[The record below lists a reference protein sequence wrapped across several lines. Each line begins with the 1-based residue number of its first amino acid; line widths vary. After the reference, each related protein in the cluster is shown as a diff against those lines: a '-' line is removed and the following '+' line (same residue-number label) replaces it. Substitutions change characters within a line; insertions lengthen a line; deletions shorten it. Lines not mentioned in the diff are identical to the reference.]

1 MTVHENDLRDF
12 GPTIAV
18 TGLNATDN
26 PGPGV
31 GVIRCLR
38 ADPAFAGRV
47 VGLAYDSLDPGIYD
61 PSVADRVYL
70 MPYPSEGHRAI
81 LDRLV
86 GVIDDARIDV
96 IIPTLDAE
104 LPAFIELEEELAS
117 RGVRMFL
124 PTREQFDLRSKTR
137 LEDLGERCGV
147 PVPKTRLATQ
157 PKELFTAAE
166 DVGVPIVVKGLY
178 YGATV
183 CHSLDEAVAAF
194 HKTAAQW
201 GLPVVVQQYVPG
213 EEYDVAAVGD
223 GKGGT
228 IGAVPMKKL
237 FLTDKGKGWAGVT
250 VREPSML
257 DVTARVMDG
266 LKWRGPCEVEVVHS
280 KDDGRFYLLEIN
292 PRFPAWIYLSAGAG
306 QNLPATCARLAMGE
320 DVEELPEYRVGTMFV
335 RISLDQIADFRDFE
349 NIMAHGRIVRDEVTS

>member
-1 MTVHENDLRDF
+1 MTVPENTFGSF

-38 ADPAFAGRV
+38 ADPDFAGRI

-61 PSVADRVYL
+61 PKIADRVYL

-81 LDRLV
+81 LDRLG
-86 GVIDDARIDV
+86 GVIDDARVDV

-104 LPAFIELEEELAS
+104 LPAFIELEEELRS
-117 RGVRMFL
+117 RGVHMFL

-137 LEDLGERCGV
+137 LEDLGKRCGV

-157 PKELFTAAE
+157 PKELFAAAE
-166 DVGVPIVVKGLY
+166 EVGVPVVVKGLF

-183 CHSLDEAVAAF
+183 CRSLDEAVAAF

-201 GLPVVVQQYVPG
+201 GMPVVVQQYVPG

-228 IGAVPMKKL
+228 VGAVPMKKL

-266 LKWRGPCEVEVVHS
+266 LKWRGPCEVEVVCS

-292 PRFPAWIYLSAGAG
+292 PRFPAWIFLSAGAG
-306 QNLPATCARLAMGE
+306 QNLPAACARLAMGE
-320 DVEELPEYRVGTMFV
+320 DVDELPAYRVGTMFV
-335 RISLDQIADFRDFE
+335 RISLDQIADFQDFE
-349 NIMAHGRIVRDEVTS
+349 NIMAHGRIVRDEVVS